1 MASLIKKIKKGKPY
15 YYIVECQRIDGKPK
29 IVHQTYLG
37 TPEKI
42 LKNQQNATAPTAQE
56 VELSRVGPMALWDVA
71 ESLGLPAMID
81 AAFTKRKQGPSIS
94 QFIILAAL
102 GRAFAPCSKAQI
114 GDWYETT
121 ALRQA
126 WGHSAASFTSQRF
139 WDAMER
145 IELEPLRKLETAI
158 SLHIAQCEQLSPKAL
173 LYDCTNYFTY
183 IDTLNQ
189 RNSEAQRGHNK
200 QGRNNLR
207 QLGLAVAVTP
217 DFHIPLFH
225 HLYAGNRND
234 ITELH
239 VVYDELVARFQAL
252 ASGNEELTLVA
263 DKGNMSEEMLFMLQ
277 KGNIHLIASAATSNH
292 ADLQNDL
299 SQFQEAD
306 PLRLAGVT
314 AWRGTKNVMGYDW
327 TVVVEHS
334 TNLAAQQYQAIATEQ
349 AKSVIKLEDIAK
361 QLQRHQLPKATESS
375 VKAKVLEILKAQHMR
390 KLIDFKITAR
400 DNYPVLTYALNHEEL
415 QNLMNYQL
423 GRVVL
428 FTNQHAW
435 SNADVILAYRGQF
448 EVENFFRDSKNPD
461 YLSFQPPYHWT
472 DQKLHVHAFYCVLA
486 LALTAILRRRLS
498 QQGISLSTERLL
510 EELHTLQEATLFY
523 PASKRDAARISYCLV
538 RPNATQK
545 DLLRLLDLQKHTHL
559 PVTDGGKT
567 GIEG

>member
-1 MASLIKKIKKGKPY
+1 MASLIKKIKNGKPY
-15 YYIVECQRIDGKPK
+15 YYIVECQRIEGKPK

-42 LKNQQNATAPTAQE
+42 LKNQKSNVAPTAQE
-56 VELSRVGPMALWDVA
+56 VELSRFGPMALWDVA
-71 ESLGLPAMID
+71 VSLGLPDMID
-81 AAFTKRKQGPSIS
+81 ATFPKRKQGPSIS
-94 QFIILAAL
+94 QFILLAAL

-114 GDWYETT
+114 GAWYDST

-145 IELEPLRKLETAI
+145 IELESLRKLETEI
-158 SLHIAQCEQLSPKAL
+158 SLHIAQCERLSPKAL

-183 IDTLNQ
+183 IDTLNN

-239 VVYDELVARFQAL
+239 AVYDELVARFQAL
-252 ASGNEELTLVA
+252 AIGNEELTLVA
-263 DKGNMSEEMLFMLQ
+263 DKGNMSEEMLFLLQ
-277 KGNIHLIASAATSNH
+277 KGNIRLIASASTSNH
-292 ADLQNDL
+292 ADLQHDL
-299 SQFQEAD
+299 TQFQEAD

-314 AWRGTKNVMGYDW
+314 AWRGTKNVMGYNW

-334 TNLAAQQYQAIATEQ
+334 ANLAAQQYQAIATEQ
-349 AKSVIKLEDIAK
+349 AKAVIKLEDIAK

-375 VKAKVLEILKAQHMR
+375 VKAKVLEILKAQHMN
-390 KLIDFKITAR
+390 KVITFKIAAS
-400 DNYPVLTYALNHEEL
+400 DNYPVLTYSLNHEAL
-415 QNLMNYQL
+415 QKLMNSQL

-435 SNADVILAYRGQF
+435 SNADIILAYRGQF

-498 QQGISLSTERLL
+498 QQSISLSTERLL

-523 PASKRDAARISYCLV
+523 PASKTGKARISYCLV

-545 DLLRLLDLQKHTHL
+545 DLLKLLDLQKHTHL
-559 PVTDGGKT
+559 SAT
-567 GIEG
+567 GSLN